1 MPKFDLTYIKK
12 DNKPLFANFEDI
24 NLMDV
29 SKVQNYIPLYN
40 KFFSINSTNYN
51 NINLNHRFSIK
62 SIDKKL
68 GYNKFEGILEEEG
81 SSTVSKK
88 ENIFFKYSPL
98 LDPIKYLNGK
108 YENVLLKK
116 KNEDKGETLFDLPT
130 LKKTADT
137 NVVVGETL
145 TSIDTK
151 LNDTNNSAYVDS
163 FFTYL
168 TSKLLHNHGFIHGVD
183 FYGSFLAIK
192 HDYICDIQDDIDYLY
207 ESSFFSSNNDVLY
220 TFENREIMENCMN
233 QNNQNNT
240 RKDNYRKPLSFV
252 NDDDNI
258 VDIDVIEL
266 TDIKDISQLDEI
278 QSELLFDNKEI
289 KINKSLSSSSE
300 SSCSSRS
307 SITDEEGMSDEEE
320 DEDME
325 EEDEDMEEEDED
337 EEEEDMENDEEDDDE
352 VEDDESSIL
361 VKINDFPV
369 QIIGLECCENTLD
382 SLIVENDLKDEEWD
396 SIVLQILMM
405 LITFQKTFELTHNDL
420 HTNNIMYNKTDK
432 EFLYYKINDKYYKVP
447 TYGRLFKIIDFGRAI
462 YKFKDQ
468 LICSD
473 SFHCKEGDAAT
484 QYNFE
489 PYYND
494 KKPRIEPNFSFD
506 LCRLGCSIFDF
517 IVGEDEEDIRIE
529 KIKSPIL
536 RIIAEWCKDDKGR
549 NVLYKMNGD
558 ERYPDFK
565 LYKMIA
571 RKVHNHTPL
580 NVLHNRHF
588 DKYLLENKKV
598 IKTKVKENKVIDID
612 EMPVYC

>member
-1 MPKFDLTYIKK
+1 M
-12 DNKPLFANFEDI
+12 
-24 NLMDV
+24 
-29 SKVQNYIPLYN
+29 
-40 KFFSINSTNYN
+40 
-51 NINLNHRFSIK
+51 
-62 SIDKKL
+62 
-68 GYNKFEGILEEEG
+68 
-81 SSTVSKK
+81 
-88 ENIFFKYSPL
+88 
-98 LDPIKYLNGK
+98 
-108 YENVLLKK
+108 
-116 KNEDKGETLFDLPT
+116 
-130 LKKTADT
+130 
-137 NVVVGETL
+137 
-145 TSIDTK
+145 
-151 LNDTNNSAYVDS
+151 
-163 FFTYL
+163 
-168 TSKLLHNHGFIHGVD
+168 
-183 FYGSFLAIK
+183 
-192 HDYICDIQDDIDYLY
+192 QDDIDYLY
-207 ESSFFSSNNDVLY
+207 ESPFFSNNNDVLY
-220 TFENREIMENCMN
+220 TFENKEIMENCMSQY

-252 NDDDNI
+252 NNDDM
-258 VDIDVIEL
+258 VDIDIIEL
-266 TDIKDISQLDEI
+266 MDIKDISQLDEVI
-278 QSELLFDNKEI
+278 MQSHMQSEHMQSEHMQSEHMQSELLFDNKAII
-289 KINKSLSSSSE
+289 KVNKSKSSSSE

-307 SITDEEGMSDEEE
+307 SVTDNEGLSDEEDKDE
-320 DEDME
+320 DEDDE
-325 EEDEDMEEEDED
+325 GEDEDEDGEEEGEEEDED
-337 EEEEDMENDEEDDDE
+337 EDE
-352 VEDDESSIL
+352 DESSVL
-361 VKINDFPV
+361 VKINEFPV

-382 SLIVENDLKDEEWD
+382 SLIVENNLKDEEWD

-549 NVLYKMNGD
+549 NILYKMNGD

-580 NVLHNRHF
+580 NVLHNHHF

-598 IKTKVKENKVIDID
+598 IKTKVKENKVMNID
-612 EMPVYC
+612 EMPVYTTTTF